1 MSKDTRFITKT
12 LFHVL
17 RILDLMKQP
26 DGTTIEEICKELQ
39 VTRRS
44 AFRLLKTIETKLNK
58 PFIIR
63 RTTFGGTA
71 SYHLSQDFIDRLS
84 NITLP
89 ELRLSF
95 TQAAFLHLVLEEDNF
110 PNGGSVSKDID
121 ELRKYL
127 CTLIE
132 DSI

>member
-44 AFRLLKTIETKLNK
+44 AFRLLKTIEAKFDK

-71 SYHLSQDFIDRLS
+71 SYHLSQGFIEKLS
-84 NITLP
+84 SVTLP
-89 ELRLSF
+89 KLRLSF
-95 TQAAFLHLVLEEDNF
+95 TQAVFLHLVLTEGHF
-110 PNGGSVSKDID
+110 SNGGNASKDID
-121 ELRKYL
+121 ELRKYFY
-127 CTLIE
+127 T
-132 DSI
+132 SNSP